1 MSGPGGAPTLANRLA
16 VHVLRDLNK
25 NCPKT
30 IHALENWIDQ
40 CGFWLAELL
49 PHQVDS
55 AQVAFQIALLDLA
68 LKREQADFHMANC
81 IPLLKESMRLHQA
94 ANDLQEVL

>member
-1 MSGPGGAPTLANRLA
+1 MPTLANRLA

-25 NCPKT
+25 NCPRT

-55 AQVAFQIALLDLA
+55 AQVAMQIALLDLA
-68 LKREQADFHMANC
+68 LKREQGFQMENA
-81 IPLLKESMRLHQA
+81 IPLLKESMRVHQA

>member
-1 MSGPGGAPTLANRLA
+1 MPHLANRLA

-25 NCPKT
+25 NCPRT

-55 AQVAFQIALLDLA
+55 AQVSMQIALLDLA
-68 LKREQADFHMANC
+68 LKREQGFQMANA

-94 ANDLQEVL
+94 ANELQEVL

>member
-1 MSGPGGAPTLANRLA
+1 MHTAPTLANRLA

-25 NCPKT
+25 SAPRT

-40 CGFWLAELL
+40 CGFWLADLIT
-49 PHQVDS
+49 HQVDN
-55 AQVAFQIALLDLA
+55 AQVATQIALLDLA
-68 LKREQADFHMANC
+68 LKREQSDFHMANC

-94 ANDLQEVL
+94 ANELQEVL

>member
-1 MSGPGGAPTLANRLA
+1 MSGRGGVPTLANRLA

-25 NCPKT
+25 SAPRT

-55 AQVAFQIALLDLA
+55 AQVAFQIALLDMA
-68 LKREQADFHMANC
+68 LKREQGFQMANA

-94 ANDLQEVL
+94 ANDLQEVS

>member
-1 MSGPGGAPTLANRLA
+1 MPTLANRLA

-25 NCPKT
+25 NCPRT

-55 AQVAFQIALLDLA
+55 AQVAMQIALLDLA
-68 LKREQADFHMANC
+68 LKREQGFQMANA

-94 ANDLQEVL
+94 ANELQEVL

>member
-1 MSGPGGAPTLANRLA
+1 MNPSLANRLA

-25 NCPKT
+25 NCPRT

-55 AQVAFQIALLDLA
+55 AQVATQIALLDLA
-68 LKREQADFHMANC
+68 LKREQGFQMANA
-81 IPLLKESMRLHQA
+81 IPLLKESMRVHQA
-94 ANDLQEVL
+94 ANELQEVL

>member
-1 MSGPGGAPTLANRLA
+1 MPHLANRLA

-25 NCPKT
+25 SCPKT

-55 AQVAFQIALLDLA
+55 AQVAMQIALLDLA
-68 LKREQADFHMANC
+68 LKREQGFQLANA
-81 IPLLKESMRLHQA
+81 IHLLKESMRLHQA

>member
-1 MSGPGGAPTLANRLA
+1 MPHLANRLA

-25 NCPKT
+25 NCPRT

-55 AQVAFQIALLDLA
+55 AQVATQIALLDLA
-68 LKREQADFHMANC
+68 LKREQGFQMANA
-81 IPLLKESMRLHQA
+81 IPLLKESMRVHQA
-94 ANDLQEVL
+94 ANELQEVL